1 MKAFIASVARNRGP
15 VLLFIML
22 LVALGLYAATN
33 LPIDAVPDVTN
44 VQVTVVTRA
53 PSLSATEVEAQVTQP
68 AERAMAGLQNLTQ
81 VRSVTKFGISVLTI
95 VFDDGTDID
104 IARARVSERLAGLRT
119 VIPPDV
125 GVPELAPVTTALGEI
140 YQFEVEATQPPRSLE
155 ELRTIVEWQI
165 APRLRR
171 VRGVVEVLGFGGA
184 VKEYRI
190 TLDPARLAAHGVSV
204 EDVRQA
210 IERDNIVAGGGFI
223 ERAGEQ
229 VVLRGDARFRG
240 IEDIGSTVIRTSTA
254 GVPLRV
260 AQLARVDT
268 GPALR
273 QGALTRDGLGETV
286 GASVLMLK
294 GRNSREVV
302 AETKA
307 AIEELKASLPQ
318 GVVLRPTYDR
328 ADFINRV
335 LGTVTKN
342 LTEGALVV
350 VFCLLLTLGS
360 LRAGLVV
367 AGAIPFSMLF
377 GFMGLK
383 LLGESGNVMSLGAVD
398 FGIIVEGAVVTV
410 EHALAHSAHVP
421 LAKRRRAIVEAMGEV
436 AKPAL
441 FVVVITLLVFA
452 PLASLEDVEGKM
464 FRPVV
469 YSLCFMLFG
478 AIIYATMVIP
488 AVSAFLIPAATEDE
502 PAFFRVVRRAYRP
515 MLKLALERPRAV
527 LVACAVVTVGL
538 FATAGSIGADF
549 LPRIFE
555 GTLAVDALRAPSASL
570 TEAIA
575 LATETERA
583 ALEIPEIK
591 HVVNRIGRPEGA
603 ADSAG
608 PESSDVFVY
617 LAPREQWRKGL
628 TPDKLAAEL
637 SEKLDKRVPGTVNAV
652 TQPIEMRVNDL
663 VAGVKSDVAVKVFG
677 EDLATMATTADR
689 LRQLLTTIPGA
700 SDVKIEVPFGQPS
713 VNVAVSRQR
722 AARLGISPREILDVL
737 QMARAGVSVGEVR
750 EGERVF
756 DLKLRLGGDTV
767 DETGDLARLPLTTTR
782 GNLVPLGLAADV
794 REEPTV
800 VQIGREQMRR
810 RITVACNV
818 RGRDLVGFVAE
829 ARAAA
834 EKLDVP
840 KSVFVQWGGQF
851 QNFNRAKA
859 RLMLLGPVAL
869 AVVAIMLVLIF
880 GRIRYT
886 AVTIASLPFAIAGGV
901 VSLVLRELP
910 FSIPAGVGFIAL
922 TGIAVCTGVVVTTA
936 VLNTPRS
943 LPPVE
948 RVARGL
954 ELSLRAPISTALVA
968 ALGFVP
974 AAIATGTGAEVQ
986 RPLATVVIGGL
997 IIATGLSLLA
1007 LPAMLLEVLRRDPKE
1022 AFRPPIDSL
1031 GGSLGFDEMG
1041 GDFDTPIPPPSFES
1055 HGH

>member
-15 VLLFIML
+15 TLLFIAV
-22 LVALGLYAATN
+22 LVALGLYAAQT

-44 VQVTVVTRA
+44 VQVAVVTRA

-81 VRSVTKFGISVLTI
+81 VRSVTKFGISVVTLI
-95 VFDDGTDID
+95 FEDGTDID

-119 VIPPDV
+119 VIASSV

-155 ELRTIVEWQI
+155 ELRTIIEWQI
-165 APRLRR
+165 SPRIRR
-171 VRGVVEVLGFGGA
+171 ARGVVEVIGFGGA
-184 VKEYRI
+184 LKEYRI
-190 TLDPARLAAHGVSV
+190 TVDPARLAAHGVSI
-204 EDVRQA
+204 EEIRQA

-223 ERAGEQ
+223 ERDGEQ

-240 IEDIGSTVIRTSTA
+240 IEDIAATVVRTSSA

-260 AQLARVDT
+260 AQLGRVDT
-268 GPALR
+268 GPSQR
-273 QGALTRDGLGETV
+273 QGALTRDGMGETV

-294 GRNSREVV
+294 GRNSRDVV
-302 AETKA
+302 RDVKI
-307 AIEELKASLPQ
+307 AIADLKHSLPQ
-318 GVVLRPTYDR
+318 GVVLKPTYDR
-328 ADFINRV
+328 ADFIDRV
-335 LGTVTKN
+335 LETVAKN

-377 GFMGLK
+377 GFMGLR
-383 LLGESGNVMSLGAVD
+383 LLGESGNVMSLGAID

-410 EHALAHSAHVP
+410 EHALAHAAHVAV
-421 LAKRRRAIVEAMGEV
+421 AKRRRAIVDAMGEV
-436 AKPAL
+436 ARPAL

-469 YSLCFMLFG
+469 YSLCFMLIG
-478 AIIYATMVIP
+478 AIVYATMVIP
-488 AVSAFLIPAATEDE
+488 ALSGVLIPAAQEEE
-502 PAFFRVVRRAYRP
+502 PAFFRVIRRAYRP
-515 MLKLALERPRAV
+515 ALELALMRPRAV
-527 LVACAVVTVGL
+527 IASSAVLCVAL
-538 FATAGSIGADF
+538 FATGGSIGADF

-555 GTLAVDALRAPSASL
+555 GTLAVDATRGPSTSL
-570 TEAIA
+570 TQAIA

-583 ALEIPEIK
+583 ALEIPEVK
-591 HVVNRIGRPEGA
+591 HIVNRIGRPEGA
-603 ADSAG
+603 ADPAG

-617 LAPREQWRKGL
+617 LAPRDRWRPGL
-628 TPDKLAAEL
+628 TPQALADELSDKLA
-637 SEKLDKRVPGTVNAV
+637 KRVPGTVNAV

-677 EDLATMATTADR
+677 EDLATMATAAER
-689 LRQLLTTIPGA
+689 IRQLLQTIPGA
-700 SDVKIEVPFGQPS
+700 SDVKMEVPFGQPS
-713 VNVAVSRQR
+713 ISVSVNRERS
-722 AARLGISPREILDVL
+722 ARLGIAPREVLDAL
-737 QMARAGVSVGEVR
+737 AMARAGVSVGQVR

-756 DLKLRLGGDTV
+756 DLKLRLGGDIV
-767 DETGDLARLPLTTTR
+767 DESGDFARLPLTTPH
-782 GNLVPLGLAADV
+782 GKIVPLGLAADV
-794 REEPTV
+794 REEPTI

-810 RITVACNV
+810 RIIVQCNV

-834 EKLDVP
+834 AKIPTPTSLVIE
-840 KSVFVQWGGQF
+840 WGGQF
-851 QNFNRAKA
+851 ENFNRAKM
-859 RLMLLGPVAL
+859 RLLILGPLAL
-869 AVVAIMLVLIF
+869 VVVSIMLVLVF

-886 AVTIASLPFAIAGGV
+886 AVTVASLPFAIAGGV
-901 VSLVLRELP
+901 AALVLRGLP

-922 TGIAVCTGVVVTTA
+922 TGISVCTGVVVITA
-936 VLNTPRS
+936 VLQTPRS
-943 LPPVE
+943 LTPE
-948 RVARGL
+948 QRVRRGL

-968 ALGFVP
+968 AFGFVP

-997 IIATGLSLLA
+997 MVSTVLSLVV
-1007 LPAMLLEVLRRDPKE
+1007 LPAMLVEVLRRDPKE
-1022 AFRPPIDSL
+1022 AFRPPFDSL
-1031 GGSLGFDEMG
+1031 GGSLGFDLPAEG
-1041 GDFDTPIPPPSFES
+1041 FEDSVPHAFPSDES
-1055 HGH
+1055 

>member
-1 MKAFIASVARNRGP
+1 MKAFIAAVARNRGP
-15 VLLFIML
+15 TFLFVIL
-22 LVALGLYAATN
+22 LVALGLFAAQS

-53 PSLSATEVEAQVTQP
+53 PSLSAGEVEAQITQP
-68 AERAMAGLQNLTQ
+68 AERAMAGLPNLQN
-81 VRSVTKFGISVLTI
+81 VRSVTKFGISIVTL

-104 IARARVSERLAGLRT
+104 IARARVSERLAGLRAS
-119 VIPPDV
+119 IPESV
-125 GVPELAPVTTALGEI
+125 GEIELAPVTTALGEI

-165 APRLRR
+165 GPRLRR
-171 VRGVVEVLGFGGA
+171 VRGVVEVVGFGGA
-184 VKEYRI
+184 LKEYRI
-190 TLDPARLAAHGVSV
+190 TLDPSRLAAHGVSV
-204 EDVRQA
+204 DEVRRA
-210 IERDNIVAGGGFI
+210 IEQDNMIAGGGYI
-223 ERAGEQ
+223 EREGEQ
-229 VVLRGDARFRG
+229 VVLRGDARYRG
-240 IEDIGSTVIRTSTA
+240 IEDIGATVIRTSTT

-260 AQLARVDT
+260 AQIGRVDT
-268 GPALR
+268 GPSLR

-294 GRNSREVV
+294 GRNSRDVV
-302 AETKA
+302 RDVKA
-307 AIEELKASLPQ
+307 AIEDLKPSLPQ

-328 ADFINRV
+328 ADFIDRV

-410 EHALAHSAHVP
+410 EHALAHAAHVP
-421 LAKRRRAIVEAMGEV
+421 IAKRRRAIVDAMAEV

-478 AIIYATMVIP
+478 AIVYATMVIP
-488 AVSAFLIPAATEDE
+488 AVSAVLIPAASEEE
-502 PAFFRVVRRAYRP
+502 PAFFRVVRRSFRP
-515 MLKLALERPRAV
+515 ALRVAIERPRAV
-527 LVACAVVTVGL
+527 IVASFVACAAL
-538 FATAGSIGADF
+538 FATGGSIGADF

-555 GTLAVDALRAPSASL
+555 GTFAVDALRAPSTSL
-570 TEAIA
+570 TQAVA

-603 ADSAG
+603 VDPAG

-617 LAPREQWRKGL
+617 LAPRDQWRPGL
-628 TPDKLAAEL
+628 TPQTLAEELSDKLAA
-637 SEKLDKRVPGTVNAV
+637 RIPGTVNAV
-652 TQPIEMRVNDL
+652 SQPIEMRVNDL
-663 VAGVKSDVAVKVFG
+663 VAGVKSDVAVKVYG
-677 EDLATMATTADR
+677 EDLATMAAIADR
-689 LRQLLTTIPGA
+689 IRQLLATIPGA
-700 SDVKIEVPFGQPS
+700 SDVKMEIPFGQPS
-713 VNVAVSRQR
+713 ANVEVSRER
-722 AARLGISPREILDVL
+722 AARLGVSPREILDVL
-737 QMARAGVSVGEVR
+737 AMARAGVAVGQVR

-756 DLKLRLGGDTV
+756 DLKLRLGGDMV
-767 DETGDLARLPLTTTR
+767 DESGDLARLPLTTPH
-782 GNLVPLGLAADV
+782 GKLVPLGLAADV
-794 REEPTV
+794 REEPTI
-800 VQIGREQMRR
+800 VQIGRENMRR
-810 RITVACNV
+810 RIIVQCNV

-829 ARAAA
+829 AREKAAA
-834 EKLDVP
+834 SIQTPRSVDVE
-840 KSVFVQWGGQF
+840 WGGQF

-869 AVVAIMLVLIF
+869 AVVSVMLVLIF

-886 AVTIASLPFAIAGGV
+886 AITVLSLPFALAGGV
-901 VSLVLRELP
+901 AALVVRGLP

-936 VLNTPRS
+936 VLQTPRS
-943 LPPVE
+943 LRPEE
-948 RVARGL
+948 RVARGF

-997 IIATGLSLLA
+997 MVSTVLSLVA

-1031 GGSLGFDEMG
+1031 GGSLGFEGNELDLE
-1041 GDFDTPIPPPSFES
+1041 TPHPPPTT
-1055 HGH
+1055 HG